1 MNIEDKKGSLLLGV
15 VAMLTVVVIVALIG
29 IFALREEEVFI
40 TGEAQASEYRVS
52 GKVPGRIEMFLVE
65 EGDQVKKG
73 DTLVIIYSPEVQAKM
88 DQALAARA
96 MAEAV
101 NEKAKNGARQEQ
113 IVGAYELWQKAKA
126 GEEIYRK
133 SYERVSRLY
142 ERGVVTEQKKD
153 EVEAQYHAAVA
164 TVKAAKSQYDMAV
177 AGAREEDK
185 AAAEAQV
192 ARVDGIIQ
200 EVELARAERYLTS
213 PVDGEVAECF
223 PKTGELV
230 GQGSPVMSI
239 VDLKDAWFSF
249 AVREDML
256 RDIKIGSRMQ
266 VRVPALGDDLH
277 IVEVTYIKAMGTY
290 ATWRSTKQNG
300 QYDVRTFD
308 VKARPVQPIQDLRP
322 GMTAIVM
329 KTNTMLDI

>member
-1 MNIEDKKGSLLLGV
+1 MNIKDKKGSLLLGV

-52 GKVPGRIEMFLVE
+52 GKVPGRIEMFLAE

-88 DQALAARA
+88 DQAQAARA

>member
-52 GKVPGRIEMFLVE
+52 GKVPGRIEMFLAE

-88 DQALAARA
+88 DQAQAARA

-266 VRVPALGDDLH
+266 VRVPALGDNLH

>member
-1 MNIEDKKGSLLLGV
+1 MNIKDKKGSLLLGV

-52 GKVPGRIEMFLVE
+52 GKVPGRIEMFLAE

-88 DQALAARA
+88 DQAQAARA

-308 VKARPVQPIQDLRP
+308 VKARPVRPIQDLRP

>member
-52 GKVPGRIEMFLVE
+52 GKVPGRIEMFLAE

-88 DQALAARA
+88 DQAQAARA

-266 VRVPALGDDLH
+266 VRVPAVGDDLH

>member
-1 MNIEDKKGSLLLGV
+1 
-15 VAMLTVVVIVALIG
+15 MLTVVVIVALIG

-52 GKVPGRIEMFLVE
+52 GKVPGRIEMFLAE

-88 DQALAARA
+88 DQAQAARA

-308 VKARPVQPIQDLRP
+308 VKARPLQPIQDLRP

>member
-88 DQALAARA
+88 DQAQAARA

>member
-1 MNIEDKKGSLLLGV
+1 
-15 VAMLTVVVIVALIG
+15 
-29 IFALREEEVFI
+29 
-40 TGEAQASEYRVS
+40 
-52 GKVPGRIEMFLVE
+52 MFLVE

>member
-1 MNIEDKKGSLLLGV
+1 MNIKDKKGSLLLGV

>member
-1 MNIEDKKGSLLLGV
+1 MKIEDKKGSLLLGV

>member
-1 MNIEDKKGSLLLGV
+1 MKIEDKKGSLLLGV

-52 GKVPGRIEMFLVE
+52 GKVPGRIEMFLAE

>member
-142 ERGVVTEQKKD
+142 ERGVVTEQKRD

>member
-1 MNIEDKKGSLLLGV
+1 MKIEDKKGSLLLGV

-126 GEEIYRK
+126 GEEIYHK

>member
-29 IFALREEEVFI
+29 VFALREEEVFI

-52 GKVPGRIEMFLVE
+52 GKVPGRIEMFLAE

-88 DQALAARA
+88 DQAQAARA

-142 ERGVVTEQKKD
+142 DRGVVTAQKKD
-153 EVEAQYHAAVA
+153 EVEAQYNAAVA

-185 AAAEAQV
+185 AAAAAQV

-256 RDIKIGSRMQ
+256 RDIKVGSRMQ
-266 VRVPALGDDLH
+266 VRVPALGDDLY
-277 IVEVTYIKAMGTY
+277 IVEVSYIKAMGTY

-308 VKARPVQPIQDLRP
+308 VKARPLQPIQDLRP

-329 KTNTMLDI
+329 KTNAMLDI

>member
-52 GKVPGRIEMFLVE
+52 GKVPGRIEMFLAE

-73 DTLVIIYSPEVQAKM
+73 DTPVIIYSPEVQAKM
-88 DQALAARA
+88 DQAQAARA

>member
-1 MNIEDKKGSLLLGV
+1 
-15 VAMLTVVVIVALIG
+15 MLTVVVIVALIG

-52 GKVPGRIEMFLVE
+52 GKVPGRIEMFLAE

-88 DQALAARA
+88 DQAQAARA

>member
-29 IFALREEEVFI
+29 VFALREEEVFI

-52 GKVPGRIEMFLVE
+52 GKVPGRIEMFLAE

-88 DQALAARA
+88 DQAQAARA

-142 ERGVVTEQKKD
+142 DRGVVTAQKKD
-153 EVEAQYHAAVA
+153 EVEAQYNAAVA

-185 AAAEAQV
+185 AAAAAQV

-256 RDIKIGSRMQ
+256 RDIKVGSRMQ
-266 VRVPALGDDLH
+266 VRVPALGDDLY
-277 IVEVTYIKAMGTY
+277 IVEVSYIKAMGTY

-308 VKARPVQPIQDLRP
+308 VKARPLQPIQDLRP

-329 KTNTMLDI
+329 KTNAMIDI

>member
-1 MNIEDKKGSLLLGV
+1 MKIEDKKGSLLLGV

-52 GKVPGRIEMFLVE
+52 GKVPGRIEMFLAE

-88 DQALAARA
+88 DQAQAARA

-113 IVGAYELWQKAKA
+113 IVGAFELWQKAKA

-142 ERGVVTEQKKD
+142 ERGVVTEQKRD

-277 IVEVTYIKAMGTY
+277 IVEVTHIKAMGTY

>member
-52 GKVPGRIEMFLVE
+52 GKVPGRIEMFLAE

-88 DQALAARA
+88 DQAQAARA